1 MVVFINSFE
10 VPAGRVEEFLD
21 GWHATARHLATQ
33 PGYVRT
39 RLHRALSPGTHF
51 RVRLRGRMGVSFR
64 LPVSHQQRGV
74 QRWQWAGTVVICAGA
89 GDLCGVVGTP
99 CRASRGVR
107 GGGAVRPPGRRGQ
120 RGWAAPVPVRVPGRP
135 RCRSRGHRSRRPLV
149 LVGQSLGGLIARMY
163 TLKHPDRVAGLVIL
177 DTTPEAVA
185 GDPGVKVGFFAPA
198 WRRHCCAAS
207 LPSGS

>member
-89 GDLCGVVGTP
+89 GD
-99 CRASRGVR
+99 
-107 GGGAVRPPGRRGQ
+107 
-120 RGWAAPVPVRVPGRP
+120 
-135 RCRSRGHRSRRPLV
+135 
-149 LVGQSLGGLIARMY
+149 
-163 TLKHPDRVAGLVIL
+163 
-177 DTTPEAVA
+177 
-185 GDPGVKVGFFAPA
+185 
-198 WRRHCCAAS
+198 CAAS
-207 LPSGS
+207 WEPLAEQVGVFAEVVRFDRPGVGDSEAGPRPSLSGYLADLDAVVEATGADGRLCWSVSRSGG